1 MRDIILKITGKQIDD
16 MFEEEQIEFVTV
28 GKLFKRNGA
37 LFLIYEESEVSGEPG
52 YKTSL
57 RLKDDTLFMKR
68 SGPNAESDDGI
79 EFKEGKKYSGYYDTP
94 YGAVGLEV
102 LTNSVKSDIGDDGRG
117 TIDIDYHISLG
128 GVTDNR
134 NILNIEIS

>member
-1 MRDIILKITGKQIDD
+1 MKDIILKITGKQIDD
-16 MFEEEQIEFVTV
+16 LFEEEQVQFVTE
-28 GKLFKRNGA
+28 GKLYRRNGA
-37 LFLIYEESEVSGEPG
+37 LFLVYEESEVSGEPG

-57 RLKDDTLFMKR
+57 KLKGDTLLMRRFARGTK
-68 SGPNAESDDGI
+68 PDDGI
-79 EFKEGKKYSGYYDTP
+79 EFKQGRKYTGYYETP
-94 YGAVGLEV
+94 YGAVDLEV
-102 LTNSVKSDIGDDGRG
+102 LTNSVKSDIKDDGKG